1 VNLLSVL
8 AKVSGITLL
17 SRITGLIRDSLIARA
32 FGVSDM
38 TDAFQ
43 VAFRIPNLLRR
54 LFAEGAFSQ
63 AFVPIL
69 AETRARGD
77 AEETRSLID
86 HTAGVLGLILL
97 VVSIVG
103 VLCAPWIVQVT
114 APGFAGKAAKFDAT
128 VQMLR
133 VTFPYIFFI
142 ALTGFGG
149 AVLNTWQKFSLPAF
163 TSVLLNL
170 AFIGC
175 TLWLAPLMRQPVEAL
190 AWAVAI
196 GGVAQLAL
204 QWWGMARMGLMPRL
218 RINFGHP
225 GVRRILKQMAPALLG
240 VSVAQISLL
249 LNTAIAS
256 SLVTGSIT
264 WISNADRLMEFP
276 TGMLG
281 VALGTILLP
290 SLSKAAKT
298 DEAHYSNLLDWGLRL
313 VLLLALPGALG
324 LAMLSVPL
332 VSTLYHYG
340 LYTAHDVYATQY
352 AVLGYA
358 VGLAGLILVKVL
370 APGFYARQD
379 MRTPVRFAIATLVL
393 TQLFNLVLVSLLPKA
408 IGHAGLALAISLG
421 ACINAGLLWHGL
433 IKRGAYLPLAGWGR
447 FLLKL
452 AVALA
457 AMGVCLWLISPAGDA
472 WVAMRARPWLRV
484 AWLAGIVGAG
494 ALTYFA
500 TLWVLGFRLRDFKRT
515 A

>member
-1 VNLLSVL
+1 MNLLSVL

-69 AETRARGD
+69 AETRGRGD
-77 AEETRSLID
+77 EAETRSLID
-86 HTAGVLGLILL
+86 HTAGTLALILL
-97 VVSIVG
+97 IVSIIG
-103 VLCAPWIVQVT
+103 VLCAPWIVHLT
-114 APGFAGKAAKFDAT
+114 APGFAGKADKFDGT

-133 VTFPYIFFI
+133 ITFPYIFFI

-170 AFIGC
+170 TFIGC

-204 QWWGMARMGLMPRL
+204 QWWGLGKMGLMPRF
-218 RINFGHP
+218 RIGFSHP

-256 SLVTGSIT
+256 ALITGSIT

-298 DEAHYSNLLDWGLRL
+298 DQAHYSNLLDWGLRL

-340 LYTAHDVYATQY
+340 LYTEHDVYATQY
-352 AVLGYA
+352 AVLGYS

-370 APGFYARQD
+370 APGFYAQQD
-379 MRTPVRFAIATLVL
+379 MRTPVRYAIFTLVL
-393 TQLFNLVLVSLLPKA
+393 TQIFNFALIYTLPKTV
-408 IGHAGLALAISLG
+408 GHAGLALAISLG
-421 ACINAGLLWHGL
+421 ACTNAALLWRGL
-433 IKRGAYLPLAGWGR
+433 VKRGAYRAQPGWGL

-452 AVALA
+452 LAALA
-457 AMGVCLWLISPAGDA
+457 VMGVCLWFLNPAGDI
-472 WVAMRARPWLRV
+472 WIKMRAQPWLR
-484 AWLAGIVGAG
+484 AAYLGGIVTAG
-494 ALTYFA
+494 ALVYFA
-500 TLWVLGFRLRDFKRT
+500 TLWALGFRLRDFKRT